1 MLDLPGLSVGIVLGT
16 DSSGIKAIQRLGRVI
31 RKENDKQ
38 AEVFYLIIND
48 TVETKWFSKAHEN
61 QPYITIDEEGLEAV
75 LKGEEPKPYVKR
87 IKDFTFRY

>member
-1 MLDLPGLSVGIVLGT
+1 MRDLLATVRSQDKKPNDNKIV
-16 DSSGIKAIQRLGRVI
+16 
-31 RKENDKQ
+31 
-38 AEVFYLIIND
+38 
-48 TVETKWFSKAHEN
+48 SKAHEN

>member
-1 MLDLPGLSVGIVLGT
+1 MPGLSVGVVLGT

-48 TVETKWFSKAHEN
+48 TVETKWFSASHEN
-61 QPYITIDEEGLEAV
+61 QPYTTIDEEGLEAV
-75 LKGEEPKPYVKR
+75 LKGREPKPYVKR